1 MRAAPSAT
9 IDEVAVV
16 IIGGGIIG
24 CSIAYHLAKR
34 GITDVLVLERN
45 QLASG
50 ATARAAGLI
59 CHARSDTSTI
69 HMVKRTLAAI
79 EEMEALLEEKIDFH
93 PVGSVRAISPR
104 RGSVNWKKWKR
115 ASRQRASN
123 FRRLL
128 LPKRSAS
135 AHG

>member
-34 GITDVLVLERN
+34 GITDVLVLDRN

-50 ATARAAGLI
+50 ATARAAGLV

-79 EEMEALLEEKIDFH
+79 DEMEALLEEKIDFH
-93 PVGSVRAISPR
+93 PVGSVRAIFSE
-104 RGSVNWKKWKR
+104 
-115 ASRQRASN
+115 A
-123 FRRLL
+123 RLGEL
-128 LPKRSAS
+128 EKMEACLTA
-135 AHG
+135 A